1 MVSPGPKKPRLHSP
15 FRPEIRPPRMQEADR
30 DPLDRLDDYE
40 VEALGK
46 RLRLSRLLEKEEVRS
61 REYVEAAAQ
70 IAGVHPSTIYRDLRR
85 LEGRGTVRALAPRQR
100 GFPAGRSRLHIR
112 QDEIIEHILRT
123 YYLTDMKPS
132 LVSAVEKIGD
142 QCEQE
147 GFTRPSR
154 VAVMRRLARLPKQ
167 QVVRRREGAKA
178 AHRATPHP
186 GRLEIAH
193 PWEMYQI
200 DHTLAD
206 VVVLDTMRLKP
217 IGRPWL
223 TLVMDVFSRMVVG
236 FWVALDPPSILRAGT
251 AMDLAVR
258 PKEDWLAARG
268 LSYPWPASGLPRVL
282 HSDNGSD
289 FRSSAFRRAL
299 LNQGVESKFRQRGK
313 THHGAHIERLIG
325 HFMGRCRLLPGKT
338 ERSPLVRGHYDS
350 NKSARV
356 TLDDLE
362 IWFAHEILG
371 RYHNK
376 PHAGLDGLTPMDV
389 WLRGVAGRAPEFPDD
404 LISFRLDLFPEEWRV
419 ITPQGISLF
428 REEYYSQE
436 LGEAFIAGA
445 RQVRV
450 KYDPRDL
457 SEIYVD
463 VAGGFISVPQRFAG
477 RRPPAPL
484 WLSRAAKKSLP
495 RALHGS
501 RAAMRQAEET
511 AEALLEDAAERHSR
525 PRRQAE
531 RLRQGRQSAAIDKA
545 GRSGAID
552 EIADDDWG
560 GAFGDD
566 TSGVSR

>member
-1 MVSPGPKKPRLHSP
+1 MVSRLPKKLRLPSS
-15 FRPEIRPPRMQEADR
+15 FQSEVRTRRMREAEG
-30 DPLDRLDDYE
+30 DPLDRLDDDE
-40 VEALGK
+40 MEALSK

-61 REYVEAAAQ
+61 RELVEAAAE
-70 IAGVHPSTIYRDLRR
+70 IAGVHPSTVYRDLRR
-85 LEGRGTVRALAPRQR
+85 LEGRGTIRALAPRQR

-112 QDEIIEHILRT
+112 QDEIIEHLLRT
-123 YYLTDMKPS
+123 YYLTEMKPS
-132 LVSAVEKIGD
+132 LVSAVERIGD
-142 QCEQE
+142 QCEKE

-154 VAVMRRLARLPKQ
+154 VAVMRRLARLPMQ
-167 QVVRRREGAKA
+167 QVVLKREGAKA
-178 AHRATPHP
+178 AHGATPHP
-186 GRLEIAH
+186 GRLEIER

-206 VVVLDTMRLKP
+206 VVVLDSTHLKP

-258 PKEDWLAARG
+258 PKEEWLVARG
-268 LSYPWPASGLPRVL
+268 LNYPWPTSGLPRIV

-299 LNQGVESKFRQRGK
+299 LNQGVQPKFRQRGK

-350 NKSARV
+350 NTSARV

-362 IWFAHEILG
+362 TWFAHEILG

-376 PHAGLDGLTPMDV
+376 AHAGLNGQTPMDV

-404 LISFRLDLFPEEWRV
+404 LVTFRLDLFPEEWRV

-436 LGEAFIAGA
+436 LGEAFIAGT

-457 SEIYVD
+457 REIYVG
-463 VAGGFISVPQRFAG
+463 VPGGFISVPQRFPG
-477 RRPPAPL
+477 RGPAAPL
-484 WLSRAAKKSLP
+484 WLSRAARKSLP
-495 RALHGS
+495 PALHGS

-511 AEALLEDAAERHSR
+511 AEAILEQAAERHSR

-531 RLRQGRQSAAIDKA
+531 RLRQSRLSAAIDKA
-545 GRSGAID
+545 GRSRGVD
-552 EIADDDWG
+552 EIAEDDWG
-560 GAFGDD
+560 GAFSDD
-566 TSGVSR
+566 ASGAS